1 MHPLRNL
8 KIGEVFSWWGTFSRI
23 VGNFSNVAGTVA
35 TSTVEETSKLTAND
49 SMKVGIAKRLQVIAS
64 DDNTTLA
71 AESKEKIS
79 NIISNIDGE
88 LSEEKG

>member
-8 KIGEVFSWWGTFSRI
+8 KIVEVFSWWSTFTRV
-23 VGNFSNVAGTVA
+23 VGNLCNVASTVA
-35 TSTVEETSKLTAND
+35 TSTVEEKSKLTAND
-49 SMKVGIAKRLQVIAS
+49 SMKAGMAKRLQIIAS
-64 DDNTTLA
+64 DDNSTLA

-79 NIISNIDGE
+79 NIIANIEGE

>member
-1 MHPLRNL
+1 
-8 KIGEVFSWWGTFSRI
+8 
-23 VGNFSNVAGTVA
+23 VAGTVA

>member
-1 MHPLRNL
+1 LC
-8 KIGEVFSWWGTFSRI
+8 
-23 VGNFSNVAGTVA
+23 NVASTVA

-64 DDNTTLA
+64 NDNTTIA
-71 AESKEKIS
+71 AKSKEKIS
-79 NIISNIDGE
+79 NIISNIRE